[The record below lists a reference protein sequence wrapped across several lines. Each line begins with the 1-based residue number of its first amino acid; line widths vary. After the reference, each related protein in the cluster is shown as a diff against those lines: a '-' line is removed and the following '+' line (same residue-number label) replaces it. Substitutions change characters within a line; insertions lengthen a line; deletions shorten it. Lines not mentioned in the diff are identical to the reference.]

1 MAAKRWCVLCAILLA
16 LLSFLL
22 VLTVAVIDPFEIYH
36 RALFYSPPYASGT
49 QVYSNAGV
57 AKSFHYDSVIVGSS
71 VTENCTPSVYDAA
84 LGGRFVKLCMNGGLS
99 GDHAKMLDAAFSQR
113 DIVRVV
119 YGLDLF
125 AYSQYYNNLKAPF
138 PEYLYDDNLLNDVS
152 YWFNKGV
159 LFTQIPEALSRIG
172 TPDEDEDR
180 DRMYYWSPPD
190 LPGHDAL
197 WAGVDL
203 VSPLPD
209 QAIDERMLEFAQGCA
224 ENNLLAYVR
233 AHRET
238 TFDVFFPP
246 YSLLYWAKQARSGQF
261 ETCMA
266 QKRLLLSLLVG
277 EENVRVHDFQL
288 APWVSEDDLY
298 YDPIHYT
305 SPVNDGMAAA
315 IAEGTYLVSDASQI
329 DGRIEALRDAVYALF
344 IPSEERI
351 PE

>member
-16 LLSFLL
+16 LLSLLL
-22 VLTVAVIDPFEIYH
+22 VLTVVVIDPFEIYH
-36 RALFYSPPYASGT
+36 RALFYSPPYDSGT

-57 AKSFHYDSVIVGSS
+57 AKNFRYDSVIIGSS

-99 GDHAKMLDAAFSQR
+99 GDHAKMLDAAFSQKEL
-113 DIVRVV
+113 VRVV

-125 AYSQYYNNLKAPF
+125 AYSQYYSNLKAPF
-138 PEYLYDDNLLNDVS
+138 PEYLYDDDLINDVS
-152 YWFNKGV
+152 YWFNKSV
-159 LFTQIPEALSRIG
+159 LFTQIPEALSEIG
-172 TPDEDEDR
+172 APDEDDDR

-190 LPGHDAL
+190 MPGRNAL
-197 WAGVDL
+197 LASVDL
-203 VSPLPD
+203 SSPLPAQD
-209 QAIDERMLEFAQGCA
+209 IDERMLEFAQGCA

-246 YSLLYWAKQARSGQF
+246 YSLLYWAEQARNGQF
-261 ETCMA
+261 ETGMA
-266 QKRLLLSLLVG
+266 QKRLLLKLLVG

-288 APWVSEDDLY
+288 APWVADYDLY
-298 YDPIHYT
+298 YDFIHYT
-305 SPVNDGMAAA
+305 SPVNDAMATA
-315 IAEGTYLVSDASQI
+315 IAEGTYLVSDAAQI
-329 DGRIEALRDAVYALF
+329 DSRVDALRDAVYALF
-344 IPSEERI
+344 APSEERI